1 MSKEK
6 EYRELFLIPQRA
18 VAELPGEPTSLG
30 IGPQA
35 VAKLESLPKWQ
46 PTVAKFDLDATIQMQ
61 HTIINNTRQASQRCS
76 NWRVTHF
83 PGVG

>member
-6 EYRELFLIPQRA
+6 EYSELFLIPQQS
-18 VAELPGEPTSLG
+18 VAELPGEPTATE
-30 IGPQA
+30 IGPQV
-35 VAKLESLPKWQ
+35 VAQLESLPKGQ
-46 PTVAKFDLDATIQMQ
+46 PPVAQFALDATIQMQ

-83 PGVG
+83 